1 MNLPRRWSQCK
12 KCPLPVQKKRS
23 NGTLFSQNGQ
33 DYGSHLT
40 AVSKCAAALKNSKYG
55 TGGTRLV
62 YNKVIQT
69 NSGTFPQNSF
79 H

>member
-12 KCPLPVQKKRS
+12 KCPVPGQKKRA
-23 NGTLFSQNGQ
+23 NGTLFSQSSV

-40 AVSKCAAALKNSKYG
+40 AAFKCAAALKNSKYG
-55 TGGTRLV
+55 GGSTRLV
-62 YNKVIQT
+62 YNHVNQGNPGSIPK
-69 NSGTFPQNSF
+69 NSF

>member
-12 KCPLPVQKKRS
+12 KCPVPGQKKRS

-55 TGGTRLV
+55 SGTTRLV
-62 YNKVIQT
+62 YDQVIKT
-69 NSGTFPQNSF
+69 NVGSLPKNSF